1 MADWKDKVAVVT
13 GAAGAVGRGLANRFA
28 DAGMKVVI
36 ADIDAAALEGTEED
50 LRKKSATSL
59 SIPTDIFKMDQVQA
73 LADEARKQFG
83 AVHIVCA
90 NAGVMGPYTFVW
102 EQRPEDLQWVFGVN
116 VFGTVNTIRAFMPGM
131 LEQPF
136 ESHVCVTASEAG
148 WSTNPLIGTYHA
160 SKHAVVAYVETLAKE
175 TQMIKASVKVH
186 MLCPVG
192 VRAPRLHDPE
202 RQRFRPA
209 ELRTTGAFKRPEGE
223 RLEERRRA
231 GTFGNTG
238 DEVAAAVFDGIEAGA
253 FYIFPEPRV
262 RDIIRRAYDAQTS
275 EQYPEPDP
283 TFLAQ
288 LQGT

>member
-1 MADWKDKVAVVT
+1 MADWKDKIAVVT
-13 GAAGAVGRGLANRFA
+13 GAAGAVGRGLSNRFA

-36 ADIDAAALEGTEED
+36 ADIDADVLKETEGD
-50 LRKKSATSL
+50 LRAKGATVL
-59 SIPTDIFKMDQVQA
+59 PVPTDIFKADQVQA
-73 LADEARKQFG
+73 LADRARQEFG
-83 AVHIVCA
+83 AVHVVCA

-116 VFGTVNTIRAFMPGM
+116 VFGTVNTIRAFFPAMN
-131 LEQPF
+131 EQPF
-136 ESHVCVTASEAG
+136 ESHFVVTASEAG

-160 SKHAVVAYVETLAKE
+160 SKHAVVGYVETLAKE
-175 TQMIKASVKVH
+175 TRMINSPVKVH

-202 RQRFRPA
+202 RQRFRPS
-209 ELRTTGAFKRPEGE
+209 ELRTSDAFKRPEGE

-238 DEVAAAVFDGIEAGA
+238 DEVAAAVFEGIEADR

-262 RDIIRRAYDAQTS
+262 RDIIKRAYDAQTS

-283 TFLAQ
+283 NFLAQ
-288 LQGT
+288 LQPS